1 MERTE
6 LLRTLDAYLDTA
18 PRVASRVET
27 LGPFTVFVGTGAW
40 PYYAR
45 PTPGRGLAVS
55 TDGVAAVCSRQ
66 RELGTTVALE
76 WVVELAPELGEAA
89 AAVGLECNAMPLL
102 VLEHPLRAGVVPG
115 VTTRVLAADD
125 PALPAAVAAVEVG
138 FGTPGTAQGAAGA
151 AERDAAVDAVRNGLG
166 FRRGLI
172 RDGHL
177 VMVAA
182 ETEVGPIAGGA
193 GVPRGTVAELAGI
206 ATLPAWR
213 RRGVGAMVTAAL
225 TRAMAAVGV
234 ETVFLSAG
242 DEDIARVYERV
253 GFRRIGSVGE
263 AAQASER

>member
-18 PRVASRVET
+18 PRVASQVET
-27 LGPFTVFVGTGAW
+27 LGPFTVFAGTGPW

-55 TDGVAAVCSRQ
+55 TDDVIAVCARQ
-66 RELGTTVALE
+66 RELGTAVAFE
-76 WVVELAPELGEAA
+76 WVVELAPGLGQAA
-89 AAVGLECNAMPLL
+89 AAAGLECNATPLL
-102 VLEHPLRAGVVPG
+102 VLEQPVPAAPVPG
-115 VTTRVLAADD
+115 VATRVLTADD

-138 FGTPGTAQGAAGA
+138 FGTPGTAPGAAGV
-151 AERDAAVDAVRNGLG
+151 AERDAEVSATLDGLE

-172 RDGHL
+172 RDGHIL
-177 VMVAA
+177 WVVA
-182 ETEVGPIAGGA
+182 ETDDGPIAGGGA
-193 GVPRGTVAELAGI
+193 VPRATVAELTGI

-225 TRAMAAVGV
+225 TQAAGAVGV

-242 DEDIARVYERV
+242 DEEVARVYERV
-253 GFRRIGSVGE
+253 GFRRVASVGE